1 MSRVIRQPQRFA
13 LAAWVCLSLAGVAT
27 AQEDN
32 PPPATDAAAP
42 AEPVTNLPVNGSLL
56 AKEPQT
62 PVEFVEASLLMLDL
76 ARPELCKAY
85 LDKLLAQNP
94 DEATLLE
101 IREHFGPAPLA
112 RLGNLKELRPQS
124 TKLLDAINAASK
136 SALSDPA
143 RLTSLILQLASDDG
157 AERATAH
164 EALRSAG
171 ETAVPGVLA
180 ALATPDQ
187 AALHQEL
194 LQILVEMGPLAIPPL
209 LGGLEAPDTMFR
221 AQSITALGHLRAK
234 EAVRLLWYP
243 AVAPE
248 VPTAESAAALVALAR
263 ILDVPAVR
271 ARSIATGGAV
281 DELRRVTR
289 ELFKDRLVPVEAE
302 DPQEVWGWDAEKNAV
317 VPLTLTPEQARDRLA
332 ERLGAQLIALSP
344 ERRDIQTLQ
353 LAILLARDGQAL
365 LKGAPLPK
373 GAGTVADTAL
383 SVGAERVGDALAL
396 ALDDRRG
403 EAALAA
409 LAILER
415 IATVNDISALSST
428 RESPIVRAL
437 NAPDR
442 RVQFAAARTV
452 LQIDPK
458 EQFPESSRV
467 VEILVRALAGEN
479 ERKAVIVHPSAE
491 RGSLLSGQMSELG
504 FNPLLFNAGSAGFKE
519 TVARNDVAVVVLHAN
534 VIRWALSET
543 LANLRADSRSRG
555 IPVLLVGDERT
566 APALRKL
573 GSRYEKVAVVNE
585 TQTAADLQLQAKPF
599 FRGINVDELS
609 EQERLSQRNEALLWL
624 DHLANTRRL
633 TVFPIER
640 AEKNVLSLLREPELV
655 ATALGLVGEIP
666 TEACQRALA
675 DMALLD
681 SQTVE
686 NRALASRKLAF
697 HIQRFGLL
705 AATEQVNALEVA
717 WANEA
722 SPDLR
727 DALGA
732 VIGSLKPDAVL
743 AGKRLKSAK

>member
-1 MSRVIRQPQRFA
+1 
-13 LAAWVCLSLAGVAT
+13 
-27 AQEDN
+27 
-32 PPPATDAAAP
+32 
-42 AEPVTNLPVNGSLL
+42 
-56 AKEPQT
+56 
-62 PVEFVEASLLMLDL
+62 
-76 ARPELCKAY
+76 
-85 LDKLLAQNP
+85 
-94 DEATLLE
+94 
-101 IREHFGPAPLA
+101 
-112 RLGNLKELRPQS
+112 
-124 TKLLDAINAASK
+124 
-136 SALSDPA
+136 
-143 RLTSLILQLASDDG
+143 
-157 AERATAH
+157 
-164 EALRSAG
+164 
-171 ETAVPGVLA
+171 
-180 ALATPDQ
+180 
-187 AALHQEL
+187 
-194 LQILVEMGPLAIPPL
+194 
-209 LGGLEAPDTMFR
+209 
-221 AQSITALGHLRAK
+221 
-234 EAVRLLWYP
+234 
-243 AVAPE
+243 
-248 VPTAESAAALVALAR
+248 
-263 ILDVPAVR
+263 
-271 ARSIATGGAV
+271 
-281 DELRRVTR
+281 
-289 ELFKDRLVPVEAE
+289 
-302 DPQEVWGWDAEKNAV
+302 
-317 VPLTLTPEQARDRLA
+317 LA